1 MKTVCSI
8 SLLCMIILACS
19 HNKNLAQS
27 KPSMSQ
33 NDTLITNINA
43 SQSDTEIINPK
54 LKQLQQEND
63 LVISFGTLNFAWAR
77 RGSFYVLA
85 EQNNSWKIY
94 RFDAKLPPS
103 ADDANMSISPQEV
116 AASEAEN
123 IKSLYAKAQLWK
135 TAGDGG
141 ENFCTG
147 KKNCNINDAETWT
160 LSVATKNNIHTT
172 TYYAP
177 DFFEECCPGNNYR
190 KEFVQIAHA
199 IMKMTMGVSGG
210 AEK

>member
-8 SLLCMIILACS
+8 SLLCIIILACS

-27 KPSMSQ
+27 KPSMPQ

-43 SQSDTEIINPK
+43 GSSDTEIINPK

-77 RGSFYVLA
+77 RGSFYVLG
-85 EQNNSWKIY
+85 EQNNAWKMY

-103 ADDANMSISPQEV
+103 ADDASMSVSPLEV
-116 AASEAEN
+116 SSAEAEN
-123 IKSLYAKAQLWK
+123 IKALYTKAQLWK

-160 LSVATKNNIHTT
+160 LSVATKKNIHTT
-172 TYYAP
+172 SYYAP
-177 DFFEECCPGNNYR
+177 DFFEECCPGNAYR
-190 KEFVQIAHA
+190 KDFIAIGKA
-199 IMKMTMGVSGG
+199 MMKLAPETGGG
-210 AEK
+210 ADK